1 VCENASNLNTK
12 MYKFRVFISFCAAPL
27 FPREDVEK
35 KQKVDSSLNF
45 ERFSCLHRRK
55 KKIFISPKT
64 EKIFSRPSRRE
75 SAQREGEK
83 KKKKQGLWEERERG
97 KNSSLYFT
105 TFSFLHVN

>member
-1 VCENASNLNTK
+1 LLP
-12 MYKFRVFISFCAAPL
+12 I
-27 FPREDVEK
+27 PRDVEK

-75 SAQREGEK
+75 SAQRGREKEK
-83 KKKKQGLWEERERG
+83 KNKDFGKRERG